1 MSAADSAFAP
11 GSESWAG
18 LTLLGLDIGGTTSR
32 ARLWAAGRVVAES
45 RAQSASLP
53 ASGPDGAK
61 AALAELLAGVGA
73 DQAAPLDAIGVGSA
87 GLSVPG
93 ARDFLREH
101 LAPLTRSGELV
112 IVTDAMLVL
121 SAAGLDA
128 GVAVVCGTG
137 SVAVGSFA
145 GRSVQV
151 GGWGYLLGDEG
162 GGYWIV
168 REAMRTLLSRRDNG
182 RPAGELGAQLLSAT
196 GAADLPALHRL
207 FYAQPH
213 LPGSWARH
221 ARLVLSNTDSGAIAI
236 VAQAADAVAGLAASA
251 TQKLDAPA
259 SLPVVLG
266 GGLLAN
272 AAFRDAACNAV
283 AQALPRAD
291 VQVLAGEPV
300 AGAVRLAALAATKN
314 AQP

>member
-1 MSAADSAFAP
+1 MSTADSAFAP

-266 GGLLAN
+266 GGLLAT